1 MRKRLEERQEAPG
14 GEECVVSDTRAL
26 GGRVFHFAL
35 NGAGETL
42 IQGGEGLGGKST
54 WSRKRGLPVIGYV
67 AETRV
72 GVVMG
77 LCGMNVR
84 KFHE

>member
-1 MRKRLEERQEAPG
+1 MERADC
-14 GEECVVSDTRAL
+14 GEWRRES
-26 GGRVFHFAL
+26 
-35 NGAGETL
+35 
-42 IQGGEGLGGKST
+42 

-72 GVVMG
+72 GVVSG

-84 KFHE
+84 KVHE